1 MVLFGIGKSLDS
13 NCVHP
18 KQLYANLNN
27 FSDLKIVNESKP
39 KVLYDV
45 IPIIRLVPTPM
56 NEINRDNTYACPVYK
71 TSERKGTLSTTGHST
86 NFVLWID
93 FPRKDFVGAPIE
105 SKPAVRAN
113 AISPKSTSTFRHQ
126 ASAITVAWCEK
137 FRKQALIQERF
148 ADWMVMV

>member
-1 MVLFGIGKSLDS
+1 MTLIACTLYTFIWSNIVKLF
-13 NCVHP
+13 
-18 KQLYANLNN
+18 ANLNN

-56 NEINRDNTYACPVYK
+56 NEINRANTYACPVYK

-93 FPRKDFVGAPIE
+93 FPSNRE
-105 SKPAVRAN
+105 Q
-113 AISPKSTSTFRHQ
+113 RHW
-126 ASAITVAWCEK
+126 INRGVA
-137 FRKQALIQERF
+137 ALC
-148 ADWMVMV
+148 ALDD